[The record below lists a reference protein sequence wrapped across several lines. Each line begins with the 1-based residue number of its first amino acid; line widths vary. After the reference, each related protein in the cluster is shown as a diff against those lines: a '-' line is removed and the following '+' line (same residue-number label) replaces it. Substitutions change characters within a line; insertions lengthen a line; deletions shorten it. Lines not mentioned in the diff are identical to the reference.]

1 MRENPRKNKLRDT
14 RKKTAAEVSSSG
26 DSEGWAGFE
35 ARLFW
40 GERGVSREEAGG
52 GRRDAGGG

>member
-1 MRENPRKNKLRDT
+1 MGRISQKSKGTDT
-14 RKKTAAEVSSSG
+14 HEKTAAEVSSSR

-52 GRRDAGGG
+52 RRRIV

>member
-1 MRENPRKNKLRDT
+1 MSRIFQKSKGTDT
-14 RKKTAAEVSSSG
+14 HEKTAAEVSSSR

-40 GERGVSREEAGG
+40 GERGVSREEAGC
-52 GRRDAGGG
+52 GRRIV